1 MPDDTTETTQ
11 TTAEGTTAET
21 GQTTQESGQTQ
32 THPLAEG
39 GVRFNEVYGEMKAA
53 KAKVEMLERQLVEGN
68 AQRQTAQAQ
77 PAAQTYT
84 PAQLQAMV
92 DAGRIT
98 PAAMSD
104 QIAWQRVQEGRQQM
118 SQEWEQRQLTQ
129 EAQADIDRYLV
140 AKPDALGDPRV
151 LTAARQLMR
160 ETGWRETDPR
170 LARRALREVYGAPER
185 VESAQR
191 QQESSRQ
198 AGAGSPVEG
207 RAGGG
212 TASATQAGNDP
223 LKGAPQYLT
232 EFWDQMNYSREQRV
246 KEFKMYKP
254 PKAAG
259 RLRLQNQGYEVK

>member
-1 MPDDTTETTQ
+1 MPDDTTEPTQ
-11 TTAEGTTAET
+11 PVAEGIPPAEPTAPPAEP
-21 GQTTQESGQTQ
+21 

-53 KAKVEMLERQLVEGN
+53 KAKAEMLERRIAEIE
-68 AQRQTAQAQ
+68 TARTQ
-77 PAAQTYT
+77 PTAPATYT
-84 PAQLQAMV
+84 AAQLQAMV
-92 DAGRIT
+92 DAGRVT
-98 PAAMSD
+98 PMAASD
-104 QIAWQRVQEGRQQM
+104 QLAWQRAEESRLRGQQDA
-118 SQEWEQRQLTQ
+118 EQRQLVQ

-185 VESAQR
+185 VETTQR
-191 QQESSRQ
+191 QQEASRQ

-207 RAGGG
+207 RSGGG
-212 TASATQAGNDP
+212 ASGGGNANDP

-232 EFWDQMNYSREQRV
+232 EFWDQMNYSREQRL
-246 KEFKMYKP
+246 KEFKVYKP
-254 PKAAG
+254 TKAFAMRHG
-259 RLRLQNQGYEVK
+259 REAT

>member
-1 MPDDTTETTQ
+1 MPDEPTETTQ
-11 TTAEGTTAET
+11 TTAEGTTPEGVQT
-21 GQTTQESGQTQ
+21 TPEGGQTP

-39 GVRFNEVYGEMKAA
+39 GVRFNEVYGKMKTAEA
-53 KAKVEMLERQLVEGN
+53 KAEMLERQLAEAN

-118 SQEWEQRQLTQ
+118 SQEWEHRQLTQ

-140 AKPDALGDPRV
+140 AKPDALDDPRV
-151 LTAARQLMR
+151 MTAARQLMR

-185 VESAQR
+185 VETTQR
-191 QQESSRQ
+191 QQEVSRQ
-198 AGAGSPVEG
+198 AGAGGPVEG
-207 RAGGG
+207 RSGGGAAGGG
-212 TASATQAGNDP
+212 GNANDP

-232 EFWDQMNYSREQRV
+232 EFWDQMNYSREQRL

>member
-11 TTAEGTTAET
+11 TTAEGQTTET
-21 GQTTQESGQTQ
+21 GQTTQEGGQIQ

-53 KAKVEMLERQLVEGN
+53 KARADMLERQLAE
-68 AQRQTAQAQ
+68 AQAAKQ
-77 PAAQTYT
+77 AAVPAAQTYT

-118 SQEWEQRQLTQ
+118 AQEWEQRQLTQ
-129 EAQADIDRYLV
+129 EAQTDIDRYLV

-170 LARRALREVYGAPER
+170 LARRALREVYGAPDR
-185 VESAQR
+185 IESTQR
-191 QQESSRQ
+191 QQEASRQ
-198 AGAGSPVEG
+198 AGTTGVVEG

-212 TASATQAGNDP
+212 MATGGNTNDP
-223 LKGAPQYLT
+223 LKGAPQYLV
-232 EFWDQMNYSREQRV
+232 EFWDQMNYSKEQRL

>member
-11 TTAEGTTAET
+11 TTAEGQAAEG
-21 GQTTQESGQTQ
+21 GQTTAESGQTQ

-53 KAKVEMLERQLVEGN
+53 KAKAEMLERRIAEIE
-68 AQRQTAQAQ
+68 TARTQ
-77 PAAQTYT
+77 PTAPVTYT
-84 PAQLQAMV
+84 AAQLQAMV
-92 DAGRIT
+92 DAGRVT
-98 PAAMSD
+98 PMAASD
-104 QIAWQRVQEGRQQM
+104 QLAWQRAEESRLRGQQDA
-118 SQEWEQRQLTQ
+118 EQRQLTQ

-185 VESAQR
+185 VETTQR
-191 QQESSRQ
+191 QQEASRQ

-207 RAGGG
+207 RSGGG
-212 TASATQAGNDP
+212 ASGGGNANDP

-232 EFWDQMNYSREQRV
+232 EFWDQMNYSREQRL
-246 KEFKMYKP
+246 KEFKVYKP
-254 PKAAG
+254 TKAFAMRHG
-259 RLRLQNQGYEVK
+259 REAT

>member
-1 MPDDTTETTQ
+1 MPDDEKTEPTQTAAEGTTTEGGQ
-11 TTAEGTTAET
+11 TTAEG
-21 GQTTQESGQTQ
+21 GQVAI
-32 THPLAEG
+32 HPLAEG

-53 KAKVEMLERQLVEGN
+53 KAKAEMLERQL
-68 AQRQTAQAQ
+68 ADATAARSQ
-77 PAAQTYT
+77 PVAPATYT
-84 PAQLQAMV
+84 AAQLQAMV
-92 DAGRIT
+92 DAGKVT
-98 PAAMSD
+98 PMAAAD
-104 QIAWQRVQEGRQQM
+104 QLSWQRAEESRVKGQQDAEHRQM
-118 SQEWEQRQLTQ
+118 TQ

-170 LARRALREVYGAPER
+170 LARRALREVYGAPDRIEA
-185 VESAQR
+185 AQR

-198 AGAGSPVEG
+198 AGAGGPVEG

-212 TASATQAGNDP
+212 TASAAQAGNDP

-246 KEFKMYKP
+246 KEFKVYKP
-254 PKAAG
+254 TKAFALRQG
-259 RLRLQNQGYEVK
+259 REAK